1 MSGAVKGNGT
11 SDARHEMSP
20 LRDQAYTALR
30 DMLITLEIP
39 PGSPIN
45 EEQITRQLGLGRTPV
60 RQALRRLET
69 ERLVAIH
76 ARRGTFATDLHL
88 TDLSQIAEIRMHLEA
103 RAAYWAAQRAT
114 APDKHSLQEL
124 LAEIERTPGDDA
136 TALMHLDSRM
146 HRTIYECAHNAYLQ
160 TTLTEYHNLMARIW
174 YLFAPRLPEVSRLM
188 EEHGPLVQ
196 AILAG
201 EHDRAHELAARHVTD
216 FEAAVKAVL

>member
-1 MSGAVKGNGT
+1 MNGVVKGSET
-11 SDARHEMSP
+11 SDRRHEAPP
-20 LRDQAYTALR
+20 LREQAYTALR
-30 DMLITLEIP
+30 DMLVTLEIP

-69 ERLVAIH
+69 ERLVVIH
-76 ARRGTFATDLHL
+76 PRRGTFATDLHL
-88 TDLSQIAEIRMHLEA
+88 TDLSQIAEIRVHLEA

-114 APDKHSLQEL
+114 PADQRSLREL
-124 LAEIERTPGDDA
+124 LTEIDRTSGDDA
-136 TALMHLDSRM
+136 TTLMHLDSRM
-146 HRTIYECAHNAYLQ
+146 HRTIYQCAHNEYLE

-174 YLFAPRLPEVSRLM
+174 YLFAPRLPEASQLM
-188 EEHGPLVQ
+188 EEHGPLVE

-201 EHDRAHELAARHVTD
+201 EHDQAHELAARHVAG